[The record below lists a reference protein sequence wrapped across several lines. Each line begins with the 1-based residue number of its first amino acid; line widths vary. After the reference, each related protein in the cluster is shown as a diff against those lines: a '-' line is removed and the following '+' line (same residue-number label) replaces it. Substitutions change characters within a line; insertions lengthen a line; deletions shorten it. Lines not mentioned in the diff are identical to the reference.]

1 MKLSS
6 FLYTIS
12 LFPLV
17 ANLCSPAEEPFMFK
31 VNDFVI
37 YGSMGV
43 YQIVDIRNEMDIHDF
58 ENEYYILEPAYCK
71 NLTIK
76 IPVNSYKAMMR
87 RVMTKEEALSLIEGM
102 PEKETRWID
111 DCKERTA
118 RFKAALRTGNSE
130 EWMQLVRTVY
140 LEKRVK
146 TDLGKTRSKTDADM
160 MKAAENNLNEAFA
173 IALNIAPG
181 EVVPYIMK
189 HIS

>member
-1 MKLSS
+1 MIVFLS
-6 FLYTIS
+6 LYHIS
-12 LFPLV
+12 
-17 ANLCSPAEEPFMFK
+17 EP
-31 VNDFVI
+31 
-37 YGSMGV
+37 V
-43 YQIVDIRNEMDIHDF
+43 YS
-58 ENEYYILEPAYCK
+58 K

-76 IPVNSYKAMMR
+76 IPVNSHKAMMR

-102 PEKETRWID
+102 PEKETHWID

-140 LEKRVK
+140 MEKKVK
-146 TDLGKTRSKTDADM
+146 TDLGKTRSKTDSDM
-160 MKAAENNLNEAFA
+160 MKAAEKNLNEEFA
-173 IALNIAPG
+173 VALNIAPG